1 MLPESHHGA
10 WAGPNRLWLEYPG
23 AAERSDGHLEIG
35 ATTVRYEWA
44 FKGKTKQGTI
54 ELHGPAPALRA
65 AWKDTFHAED
75 GMAMN
80 GYFDERVLH
89 LFGTYPAGDGPE
101 WGWRI
106 ELDLRD
112 PDHAAMFMFNVVP
125 PGTVVPAAHLHG
137 AR

>member
-1 MLPESHHGA
+1 MLPESHLGK
-10 WAGPNRLWLEYPG
+10 WTGPNRLWMEPG
-23 AAERSDGHLEIG
+23 TKPEPSDGQLELS
-35 ATTVRYEWA
+35 ATRISYEWA
-44 FKGKTKQGTI
+44 FRGKKKEGTI
-54 ELHGPAPALRA
+54 DLYGPALAVRA
-65 AWKDTFHAED
+65 AWTDTFHAEN

-112 PDHAAMFMFNVVP
+112 PEHAVMFMFNLEP
-125 PGTVVPAAHLHG
+125 TGAVVPAVHLFG
-137 AR
+137 TR